1 MKRVRRLNVGPV
13 AVLVLLAL
21 LTYLRVHRR
30 GLTEKEA
37 EDEAVGAV
45 VKLKDMVIYDR
56 YAPVAFLTLVAMFA
70 FVAWTILR
78 ANEGEDKS
86 MPPAK
91 EPSPSHAK
99 KKESSN
105 V

>member
-1 MKRVRRLNVGPV
+1 MKKVTPHKRGLV

-37 EDEAVGAV
+37 ENEAVGAV

-56 YAPVAFLTLVAMFA
+56 YAPVAILALVAMFA
-70 FVAWTILR
+70 FVAWTVLR
-78 ANEGEDKS
+78 ANKGEDKS
-86 MPPAK
+86 IPPATRDN
-91 EPSPSHAK
+91 ST
-99 KKESSN
+99 
-105 V
+105 